1 MARAATAWPCTYA
14 GAVPSR
20 SPCRWHAP
28 PQPTLVGFEGSV
40 AEPCVLHPEQVVTY
54 PYAGSL
60 PGRLGARID
69 AWEEAQERKAE
80 KDGLD
85 DELVTYHPA
94 GR

>member
-1 MARAATAWPCTYA
+1 MPLD
-14 GAVPSR
+14 
-20 SPCRWHAP
+20 AP

-40 AEPCVLHPEQVVTY
+40 AEPCVLHPEQVVHY

-60 PGRLGARID
+60 PTRLWKRID

-85 DELVTYHPA
+85 DELVTYHHDCRFHRVAAWA
-94 GR
+94 GSPPGTRPTPTR